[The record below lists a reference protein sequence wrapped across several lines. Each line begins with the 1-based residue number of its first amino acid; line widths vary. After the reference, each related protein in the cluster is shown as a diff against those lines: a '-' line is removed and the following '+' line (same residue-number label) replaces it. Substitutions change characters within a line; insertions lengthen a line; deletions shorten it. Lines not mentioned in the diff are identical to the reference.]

1 MRNVRLDKVPHTLS
15 LERGMRVNGIKREL
29 SDSSIV
35 IKSLDADSDNHV
47 IRSHRAPRAFPTHR
61 LLLAFMVVALSAG
74 FINTASIPK
83 KASAEPLGVPQSLQW
98 VPPVPSTT
106 PAFDTG
112 SEVDTVRA
120 VPMEKSSRMAAV
132 RKPPPL
138 PPVEKAIAYALAQQ
152 GKPYRWAQAGP
163 SGFDCSGLVLAAF
176 KQIGISLP
184 HYTGTMIGYGKKI
197 PRSAMQ
203 RGDIVFPT
211 SGHVAIYL
219 GNNMMVAAS
228 SGQGKI
234 VVQKVYS
241 FYAARRLV

>member
-1 MRNVRLDKVPHTLS
+1 MSTMED
-15 LERGMRVNGIKREL
+15 EREISKWEAFATRRTHEI
-29 SDSSIV
+29 
-35 IKSLDADSDNHV
+35 H
-47 IRSHRAPRAFPTHR
+47 SHRKPREPRAFPIHR

-74 FINTASIPK
+74 FINTSVATPEP
-83 KASAEPLGVPQSLQW
+83 ASASPLSAPQSLRW
-98 VPPVPSTT
+98 VMPVPAPT

-112 SEVDTVRA
+112 SEVDTARGI
-120 VPMEKSSRMAAV
+120 PERSSRTSAV
-132 RKPPPL
+132 RKPPPVTPL
-138 PPVEKAIAYALAQQ
+138 EKVIAYALAQQ

-163 SGFDCSGLVLAAF
+163 SGFDCSGLVLASF
-176 KQIGISLP
+176 KQIGIKLP